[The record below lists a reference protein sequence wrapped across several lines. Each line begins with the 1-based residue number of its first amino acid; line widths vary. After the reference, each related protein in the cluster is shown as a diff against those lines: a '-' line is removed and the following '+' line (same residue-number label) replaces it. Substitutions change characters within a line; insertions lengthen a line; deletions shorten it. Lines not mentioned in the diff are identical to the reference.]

1 MKGKCIF
8 ITGTDTDVGKTVIT
22 GGLAAA
28 LTRFGKKVA
37 VYKPIQCG
45 DLLTG
50 EIKSKDLSLIQ
61 ELSGLSS
68 DSLKSDYNFS
78 LASSPHLAAEQEKQI
93 IDIKLI
99 KKSINLL
106 IESNDYVLVEGAGGL
121 IVPIS
126 RQYTVL
132 DLIKDLNTNVIVVAR
147 AGLGTI
153 NHTSL
158 TLAALKSKGISVIG
172 IILNY
177 YKGGIIEDDNKEII
191 QALNDVIVLGSVP
204 FSDNIKEL
212 ASKFEDFV
220 DIRKIINPK

>member
-1 MKGKCIF
+1 MTGKSIF

-22 GGLAAA
+22 GCLAAA
-28 LTRFGKKVA
+28 LLRKGKKVF

-45 DLLTG
+45 DLLSG

-68 DSLKSDYNFS
+68 DTLKSDYNFS
-78 LASSPHLAAEQEKQI
+78 LAASPHLAAEKEKEI
-93 IDIKLI
+93 IDVELI
-99 KKSINLL
+99 KKSLDSFL
-106 IESNDYVLVEGAGGL
+106 ESYDYVLVEGAGGL

-126 RQYTVL
+126 RGYTVL
-132 DLIKDLNTNVIVVAR
+132 DLIKELNTEVLLVSR

-158 TLAALKSKGISVIG
+158 TLNSLKSCGVSVIG
-172 IILNY
+172 VILNY
-177 YKGGIIEDDNKEII
+177 YKGGIIEDDNKKII
-191 QALNDVIVLGSVP
+191 QTLNNVDVLGFVP
-204 FSDNIKEL
+204 FSDNLKEL

-220 DIRKIINPK
+220 DMEKIIP